1 MAIGYKWALF
11 HHNVYQKSPL
21 PWRPVALKAGDI
33 FHVLFEGE
41 EYELAAALAEA
52 VEKVDFRGPLHQVLD
67 VYIIYIYIYITHIY
81 IYTRINIYRYYIYIG
96 IIYIYRLDV
105 IYRYMI

>member
-11 HHNVYQKSPL
+11 HHNVYQKSLL

-41 EYELAAALAEA
+41 EYELAPALAEA
-52 VEKVDFRGPLHQVLD
+52 VEKVDFRGPLHQDLGCVL
-67 VYIIYIYIYITHIY
+67 YIYITYIYIYT
-81 IYTRINIYRYYIYIG
+81 YYIHI
-96 IIYIYRLDV
+96 
-105 IYRYMI
+105 

>member
-52 VEKVDFRGPLHQVLD
+52 VEKLISVGLCTRILD
-67 VYIIYIYIYITHIY
+67 VYIIYIHILHTHIY
-81 IYTRINIYRYYIYIG
+81 TYVLYIYMG
-96 IIYIYRLDV
+96 IIYID
-105 IYRYMI
+105 MI

>member
-1 MAIGYKWALF
+1 MAIGYKWAPF

-52 VEKVDFRGPLHQVLD
+52 VEKLISVGLCTRILD
-67 VYIIYIYIYITHIY
+67 VYIIYIYTYITHTHIYTYVLY
-81 IYTRINIYRYYIYIG
+81 IYIYRYYIYI
-96 IIYIYRLDV
+96 D
-105 IYRYMI
+105 MI

>member
-52 VEKVDFRGPLHQVLD
+52 VEKVYFRGPLHQDLGC
-67 VYIIYIYIYITHIY
+67 VYYINNYIYIYYIY
-81 IYTRINIYRYYIYIG
+81 IYVLYIYRYYYIYI
-96 IIYIYRLDV
+96 D
-105 IYRYMI
+105 MI